1 MCCPLV
7 PTTCATLP
15 HTDDRDSLSSS
26 YHAYLL
32 LSKGVPKAGGGASVG
47 PGATAVMGSTM
58 VLQTGEELL
67 EVTEG

>member
-1 MCCPLV
+1 VHSHFLTGAKDPLG
-7 PTTCATLP
+7 
-15 HTDDRDSLSSS
+15 SS

-32 LSKGVPKAGGGASVG
+32 LSKGTPKAGAGAAGDGGGAG
-47 PGATAVMGSTM
+47 PVVGSTM